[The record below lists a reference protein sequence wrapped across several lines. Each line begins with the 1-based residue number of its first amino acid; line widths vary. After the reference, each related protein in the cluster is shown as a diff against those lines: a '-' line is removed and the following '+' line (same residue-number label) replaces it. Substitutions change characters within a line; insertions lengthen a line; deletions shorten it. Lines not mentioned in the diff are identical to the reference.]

1 MQVAQN
7 AYNERLQQQE
17 TLSIQKY
24 TSLEDDLGQESRQK
38 VAALDDLFTTKLLLK
53 TEIEKRAMLS
63 EEISQRRRSELQVS
77 LVFF

>member
-24 TSLEDDLGQESRQK
+24 TSLEDDLGQESQQK

-63 EEISQRRRSELQVS
+63 EEISQRQRSELQVS

>member
-63 EEISQRRRSELQVS
+63 EEISQRQRSELQVS